1 MDVHVDVDVNA
12 VRYPLSP
19 PNESTWVYVSSL
31 LSILSP
37 FSLSPSVFLLL
48 PHEDPMC
55 SQRRSANSYGLH
67 ALLSIANRCTRHDT
81 GSTIVPEKRNTRDTK
96 VWDAG

>member
-1 MDVHVDVDVNA
+1 
-12 VRYPLSP
+12 
-19 PNESTWVYVSSL
+19 
-31 LSILSP
+31 
-37 FSLSPSVFLLL
+37 
-48 PHEDPMC
+48 MC

-96 VWDAG
+96 VGGGRDEKQGRGGGGQVGRGGIRQEGETHMWVSAFDCM